1 MRIFQATPQDIP
13 RVTPLFVEYRAF
25 YRLPAR
31 PEAAE
36 AFLLE
41 RCTAGESVLFVAQSE
56 AGEVLGFAHL
66 YPLFCSLAL
75 KPIWLL
81 YDLFVAPAA
90 RQQGVAQALLAR
102 ADRHGQETG
111 AAFLMLSTAT
121 DNRQAQALYE
131 GHGYQRDN
139 EFYSYIKPL

>member
-1 MRIFQATPQDIP
+1 M
-13 RVTPLFVEYRAF
+13 
-25 YRLPAR
+25 
-31 PEAAE
+31 
-36 AFLLE
+36 
-41 RCTAGESVLFVAQSE
+41 
-56 AGEVLGFAHL
+56 
-66 YPLFCSLAL
+66 
-75 KPIWLL
+75 
-81 YDLFVAPAA
+81 
-90 RQQGVAQALLAR
+90 AQALLAR